1 MAPSTRPKQSN
12 FRWFTLGWIVAGCS
26 FGIFLMLLFFAPARW
41 LSDFVARTTDNR
53 VQLNAPQ
60 GSVWSGSAQVTLGAG
75 KGSNDK
81 ATLAGR
87 VFWKIRPSWQ
97 GIALGLQAEC
107 CIRNQWDW
115 IITPTLQGPR
125 INLADVHASEPS
137 IWPSALLSG
146 LGTPWNTLQLEGTL
160 SLTTRQLSLQWSQ
173 GAWDMVGYAQLDA
186 DNMSTSLSTLKPIGS
201 YRFTLQG
208 GQSPYLQLTTLEG
221 SLQLQGS
228 GRWVN
233 HQLQFTGEASA
244 LPDRADA
251 LANLLNIIGRREG
264 ARVIIKI

>member
-1 MAPSTRPKQSN
+1 
-12 FRWFTLGWIVAGCS
+12 
-26 FGIFLMLLFFAPARW
+26 
-41 LSDFVARTTDNR
+41 
-53 VQLNAPQ
+53 
-60 GSVWSGSAQVTLGAG
+60 
-75 KGSNDK
+75 
-81 ATLAGR
+81 
-87 VFWKIRPSWQ
+87 
-97 GIALGLQAEC
+97 
-107 CIRNQWDW
+107 
-115 IITPTLQGPR
+115 
-125 INLADVHASEPS
+125 
-137 IWPSALLSG
+137 
-146 LGTPWNTLQLEGTL
+146 
-160 SLTTRQLSLQWSQ
+160 
-173 GAWDMVGYAQLDA
+173 MVGYAQLDA